1 MIWKNVSRNF
11 GEFRPHPLEENTE
24 QLVNPGR
31 GWYRIYT
38 FDLEKNVDLE
48 ELRWSLQAQETLAL
62 ILLDLGGFQSRV
74 LDQEALIQIRQILGF
89 FADQDRDVILRPV
102 YDREGKG
109 KEKEPKEFS
118 LVLTHLRQ
126 IGQLLREE
134 THTVFLFQGL
144 LVGNWGEMHGSRFL
158 AKEQIR
164 EMWNTLSEYLGTEIY
179 GAVRTPAQWRILVSE
194 SEYRK
199 NSVPTLGV
207 FDDGMF
213 GSSTHLGTF
222 GTMTREAAGWEQS
235 WNRQEELNFL
245 RALNQRLPFGGEAIA
260 EETHTISPEK
270 LLKEMRILQPS
281 YLNCVHD
288 IRILEQW
295 KQQSVECTDLW
306 KECSLYDY
314 IGAHLGYRFVVEK
327 AEVTWRRFQKL
338 QISITLANRGFG
350 SLLQGADL
358 LLIVEHDKQRKEYL
372 MPCNMEQW
380 QGGHTETVETV
391 IDFME
396 GNLFLE
402 LRRKQDQRVIQFA
415 NQKNTD
421 SLYLGC
427 LCKKTSSYS

>member
-1 MIWKNVSRNF
+1 MIWKSISRDF
-11 GEFRPHPLEENTE
+11 GKFQPHLLEETTE
-24 QLVNPGR
+24 QLMNPGR

-38 FDLEKNVDLE
+38 FDLEKRVDLE
-48 ELRWSLQAQETLAL
+48 EVRWSLYQGETLAL
-62 ILLDLGGFQSRV
+62 ILLDLGGFWNRV
-74 LDQEALIQIRQILGF
+74 LNDEALRRIEKILEF
-89 FADQDRDVILRPV
+89 FADQNRDVILRPV

-109 KEKEPKEFS
+109 REREPEEFS

-126 IGQLLREE
+126 IGQILREKK
-134 THTVFLFQGL
+134 HTVFLFQGL
-144 LVGNWGEMHGSRFL
+144 LVGSWGEMHGSRFL
-158 AKEQIR
+158 EKEQMR

-179 GAVRTPAQWRILVSE
+179 GAVRTPAQWRTLVSE
-194 SEYRK
+194 SEYQK
-199 NSVPTLGV
+199 EYFLNLSV

-213 GSSTHLGTF
+213 GSTTHLGTF
-222 GTMTREAAGWEQS
+222 GTMTREAAGWEQP
-235 WNRQEELNFL
+235 WNRQEELHFL
-245 RALNQRLPFGGEAIA
+245 KVLNQRLPFGGEAIA
-260 EETHTISPEK
+260 EETPIISQEK
-270 LLKEMRILQPS
+270 LLKEMKSLQPS

-306 KECSLYDY
+306 KGHSLYDY

-338 QISITLANRGFG
+338 QISITLTNRGFG

-358 LLIVEHDKQRKEYL
+358 VLIIENEKQRKEYL
-372 MPCNMEQW
+372 IPCNVEQW
-380 QGGHTETVETV
+380 QGGNTGIVETV

-402 LRRKQDQRVIQFA
+402 LRRRRDKRPIQFA
-415 NQKNTD
+415 NKNKTD

-427 LCKKTSSYS
+427 LYNQ